1 MLENENP
8 VVDQDTIPEIP
19 TEETPATED
28 GQVDDLGTTP
38 NTEAGNDDGG
48 AEGSEEIDTDEGG
61 SATEQPEQKYRLRFN
76 HENVDLTLA
85 EMTAAAQKGKFFE
98 QHEDTFATL
107 EYVAELTGQ
116 SVKEV
121 VENLKSTMDRVHY
134 DNALAEAGNDA
145 YKANQIFESKRSAA
159 RSRLEQKVNAR
170 NADNDLKTYNE
181 KKLAD
186 EFHKYSKLMGVE
198 KVTDIP
204 AEVINTALEENITIY
219 DAFLRH
225 KYNDEKSVQKNTAK
239 QNQNNK
245 AAPPVINNS
254 GEQDEF
260 KDFARALLDA

>member
-8 VVDQDTIPEIP
+8 MVDQDTIPEIP
-19 TEETPATED
+19 TEETPATQE
-28 GQVDDLGTTP
+28 GQADDSGTMP
-38 NTEAGNDDGG
+38 NTDTGNDDGG
-48 AEGSEEIDTDEGG
+48 AVGSEEIDTDEGG
-61 SATEQPEQKYRLRFN
+61 SATEQPEQKFRIRFN
-76 HENVDLTLA
+76 HQNEDLTL
-85 EMTAAAQKGKFFE
+85 EQITAAAQKGRFFE

-121 VENLKSTMDRVHY
+121 VENLKSTMDRLHY

-186 EFHKYSKLMGVE
+186 EFHKYSKLMGIE

-204 AEVINTALEENITIY
+204 PAVIDTALNENITIY
-219 DAFLRH
+219 DAFLRQ
-225 KYNDEKSVQKNTAK
+225 KYSDEKSVQKNTQK
-239 QNQNNK
+239 QQQNSV
-245 AAPPVINNS
+245 AAPPSLNS
-254 GEQDEF
+254 GAEQDEF
-260 KDFARALLDA
+260 KDFAKRLLEA